1 MSPISENKKKSDLV
15 CVSTPVR
22 VAVLIDGGFML
33 KRYNKLY
40 NKLKNKTAENV
51 ANDIYMIAHSH
62 VGNQNYLYRIFY
74 YDCFPL
80 DKRVHNPISKKCINF
95 GNTPEAQFKKQLL
108 EELRKKRKV
117 ALRLGQLKDCDWQFY
132 PNVVKDIISG
142 KKDKSTLQ
150 EDDVYY
156 EMHQKGIDM
165 KIGVDITTLALKKF
179 VDKIVLISGD
189 SDFVPSAKLAR
200 REGIDFVLDAMY
212 AQHID
217 NALYEHIDGLKS
229 IPLYQKSKSKDS
241 KYRTSQS
248 KRSYSEA

>member
-1 MSPISENKKKSDLV
+1 MSSAENKRKSDII
-15 CVSTPVR
+15 CVSTPIR

-40 NKLKNKTAENV
+40 NKDKSKTAENV

-80 DKRVHNPISKKCINF
+80 NKRIHNPISKKCVNF
-95 GNTPEAQFKKQLL
+95 EKSKEAIFKKQLL
-108 EELRKKRKV
+108 DELRKKRKV
-117 ALRLGQLKDCDWQFY
+117 ALRLGQLKDSDWQFY
-132 PNVVKDIISG
+132 PNVVKDIIAG
-142 KKDKSTLQ
+142 KKDKSNLQ
-150 EDDVYY
+150 DGDIYY

-229 IPLYQKSKSKDS
+229 IPLYRKPKHKNSKLESNKKESDD
-241 KYRTSQS
+241 
-248 KRSYSEA
+248 

>member
-80 DKRVHNPISKKCINF
+80 DKRVSALQSVFQTIVFIN
-95 GNTPEAQFKKQLL
+95 
-108 EELRKKRKV
+108 
-117 ALRLGQLKDCDWQFY
+117 
-132 PNVVKDIISG
+132 
-142 KKDKSTLQ
+142 
-150 EDDVYY
+150 
-156 EMHQKGIDM
+156 
-165 KIGVDITTLALKKF
+165 
-179 VDKIVLISGD
+179 
-189 SDFVPSAKLAR
+189 
-200 REGIDFVLDAMY
+200 
-212 AQHID
+212 
-217 NALYEHIDGLKS
+217 
-229 IPLYQKSKSKDS
+229 
-241 KYRTSQS
+241 
-248 KRSYSEA
+248 